1 MRRLSQIPT
10 PHMRPSPPRTD
21 TTGLP
26 WLGFLAL
33 VLLQMADLVT
43 TVLVLHAGGH
53 EWNPFMAL
61 VLLRAGYSGLV
72 ATKAALT
79 AGTILVIDTLYSLRV
94 RFLHLPGVV
103 LLGACC
109 WLWLVCCF
117 NTHVLLTLFHR

>member
-1 MRRLSQIPT
+1 MQ
-10 PHMRPSPPRTD
+10 PSPPRTH
-21 TTGLP
+21 TTGLS

-53 EWNPFMAL
+53 EWNPLMAL

-79 AGTILVIDTLYSLRV
+79 AGTILVFDTLYSLRV
-94 RFLHLPGVV
+94 RFLHLPRLV
-103 LLGACC
+103 LVATCG
-109 WLWLVCCF
+109 WLWLVCCL
-117 NTHVLLTLFHR
+117 NTHMLLALLHR